1 MRVSINYSTAAAG
14 LVDSGEIQVD
24 VFKCPAWPDLID
36 SLAERPVYVH
46 FPLLLGRSAVI
57 DSEAG
62 APADFD
68 KIERLREQTGTPFVN
83 VHLAP
88 LRTEYPE
95 IPTQSNEPAHIEQII
110 ADATRGIRA
119 LQARFGTE
127 NVIVE
132 NVPASDERLLWAGVM
147 PQTIERVVE
156 QTGAGF
162 LLDISHAR
170 LTAERLARDEREYLD
185 SLPVAQIREIHV
197 TGIEFIDESKI
208 AQLEA
213 LGIAESFYHRYIG
226 RKVDHLPFNEVDWTE
241 TAWAFDQI
249 HAGRWQ
255 APEIVAFEYGG
266 VGGMWE
272 KIADRDII
280 RQQVPRLYQMVK
292 RAEPV
297 R

>member
-1 MRVSINYSTAAAG
+1 MRVSINYSTAAAE
-14 LVDSGEIQVD
+14 LVDSGAIQVD

-36 SLAERPVYVH
+36 SLRERPVYVH
-46 FPLLLGRSAVI
+46 FPLLLGREAVI

-88 LRTEYPE
+88 MRTEYPE
-95 IPTQSNEPAHIEQII
+95 IPTESDEAAHIEQVI

-119 LQARFGTE
+119 LQARFGAA

-132 NVPASDERLLWAGVM
+132 NVPASDDRLLWAGVQ
-147 PQTIERVVE
+147 PETIRRVVE

-170 LTAERLARDEREYLD
+170 LTAERLELDEREYLNA
-185 SLPVAQIREIHV
+185 LPVAHICEIHV
-197 TGIEFIDESKI
+197 TGIEFIDERI
-208 AQLEA
+208 ITRLEA

-226 RKVDHLPFNEVDWTE
+226 RKVDHLPFNEVDWTA
-241 TAWAFDQI
+241 TGWAFDQI
-249 HAGRWQ
+249 HAGRWH

-280 RQQVPRLYQMVK
+280 REQVPRLYEMVK